1 MVQKWKTR
9 PGWAV
14 LGFDHF
20 HNEKGA
26 SRQPRIEARLAVVP
40 RFFAE
45 QKSMG
50 HLYKR
55 PEDYD
60 LEHLRYTEDIEFYTS
75 IVQKYRPLN
84 VLELG
89 CGTGRITL
97 PLAERGVEMGFDVT
111 GLDLEPEML
120 EKAIERKRQSAVEVQ
135 EKLNFV
141 AGDMRSWQAD
151 RRFDLILVPCCSITH
166 VLSLSDQVDTWRRCY
181 ENLTIGGRF
190 VVETSMPNMDLFA
203 DSFRV
208 PPRTP
213 IELDIDTFDESD
225 GTRLLRRKTT
235 HYVSDEQ
242 RAEIRFL
249 YEKYQ
254 DGRAVDNFI
263 DDFQSHVFFPRELRL
278 LFMFTGYDVE
288 ETFGDYRSRRLKA
301 QSPMIIMVG
310 RRKR

>member
-1 MVQKWKTR
+1 
-9 PGWAV
+9 
-14 LGFDHF
+14 
-20 HNEKGA
+20 
-26 SRQPRIEARLAVVP
+26 
-40 RFFAE
+40 
-45 QKSMG
+45 MG

-55 PEDYD
+55 PDDYD
-60 LEHLRYTEDIEFYTS
+60 LEHFRYIEDTEFYTS
-75 IVQKYRPLN
+75 IVRKYRPLN

-97 PLAERGVEMGFDVT
+97 PLAQLGVEMGFNVT
-111 GLDLEPEML
+111 GLDNEPEML
-120 EKAIERKRQSAVEVQ
+120 EAAVERKRAAPPEVQ
-135 EKLNFV
+135 EKLSFV
-141 AGDMRSWQAD
+141 AGDLRKWRAD
-151 RRFDLILVPCCSITH
+151 SQFDLILIPCCSITH
-166 VLSLSDQVDTWRRCY
+166 ILSLGDQIDAWRQCY

-213 IELDIDTFDESD
+213 IVLDIDTLDESD
-225 GTRLLRRKTT
+225 GTRLIRRKIT

-242 RAEIRFL
+242 RAEIRFM
-249 YEKYQ
+249 YEKYRN
-254 DGRAVDNFI
+254 GRAIDNFI
-263 DDFQSHVFFPRELRL
+263 DDFHSHVFFPRELRL

-288 ETFGDYRSRRLKA
+288 ETFGDYRGRPLVP